1 LLWPWLFSFPA
12 PPSPKAEAEA
22 EVQAVVVEAA
32 VGPVA
37 DPPGAAQAALPLQ
50 VLQAQLRHLL
60 EQQGPVAL
68 LPERTE
74 VRRPGQKVQETPD

>member
-1 LLWPWLFSFPA
+1 MKFSRFALALVVLIPCA
-12 PPSPKAEAEA
+12 AFAQGGVE
-22 EVQAVVVEAA
+22 AVV